1 MIPVA
6 TVLSRGRAHA
16 VRLMTDT
23 CVITRVT
30 GSAIAS
36 NGDTTPTTAD
46 LYTGPCR
53 VRPRQTQDR
62 MVEQGGAEV
71 GVGDLV
77 VSLPI
82 TAADVEPGD
91 VVTITASTY
100 DETLVDRSM
109 TVLGVLHGSQVTA
122 RRLSCQAVAG

>member
-1 MIPVA
+1 MTLA
-6 TVLSRGRAHA
+6 DTLARGRAHA
-16 VRLMTDT
+16 ERLMTDT

-30 GSAIAS
+30 GTAIAG

-46 LYTGPCR
+46 VYTGPCR

-82 TAADVEPGD
+82 TAIGVAPGD

-100 DETLVDRSM
+100 DETLVNRSM

-122 RRLSCQAVAG
+122 RRLSCQEVS

>member
-6 TVLSRGRAHA
+6 TVLTRGRAHA
-16 VRLMTDT
+16 ARLMTDT

-30 GSAIAS
+30 ATAIAS
-36 NGDTTPTTAD
+36 NGDTTPTTTEV
-46 LYTGPCR
+46 YTGACR

-82 TAADVEPGD
+82 TAIGVAPGD

-109 TVLGVLHGSQVTA
+109 TVLGVLQGSQVTA
-122 RRLSCQAVAG
+122 RRLSCQEVS